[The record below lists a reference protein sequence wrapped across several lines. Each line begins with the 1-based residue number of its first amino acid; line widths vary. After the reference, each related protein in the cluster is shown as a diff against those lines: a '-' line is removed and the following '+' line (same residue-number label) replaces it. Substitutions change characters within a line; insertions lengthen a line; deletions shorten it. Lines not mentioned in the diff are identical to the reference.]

1 MPRGGDLL
9 HERDVRR
16 GQTLVPP
23 EQRVRL
29 LDLGAEQ
36 LLKRRYQVRLGR
48 QGAAKPRE
56 MVLMR
61 QRRITEPLGVSAW
74 QVRRLAKVI
83 EVVARGLTVA
93 VEVVVGRKV
102 GEVERRWRWLVAA
115 AAAREGVGRW
125 VTVAAGH
132 VESPEPYR

>member
-36 LLKRRYQVRLGR
+36 LLKRRYQVR

-61 QRRITEPLGVSAW
+61 QRRLAEPLGVSAR
-74 QVRRLAKVI
+74 QVRRLAKVV
-83 EVVARGLTVA
+83 EVVARGQARRLAVA
-93 VEVVVGRKV
+93 VEVVV
-102 GEVERRWRWLVAA
+102 
-115 AAAREGVGRW
+115 VGREVGW
-125 VTVAAGH
+125 WSRGGGGWLLPPPRRK
-132 VESPEPYR
+132 E